1 MAAPQ
6 LFIGAGVSLPADA
19 VTQTFAILA
28 KRGVGKSYTASVLA
42 EEMLKASQAIVALD
56 PTGAWWGLR
65 SGFPIVIFGGE
76 HADVPLE
83 ESAGEVVARSIVENR
98 FSAVIDLSLFRKGQM
113 IRFMV
118 AFAETLYRLNRE
130 PLHLFVDEADAVAP
144 QARNYGG
151 DENRMLGAME
161 DIVRRGRKRGIGCT
175 LITQRPAVLNKNV
188 LTQCEI
194 LVALRMVHPKD
205 IEAIKEWVNVH
216 ADPATAKSMIEDL
229 PALPIGTAWF
239 WSPGWLGNLQKVA
252 VRRRET
258 FDSGATPKPGEAVRK
273 PKSMAKID
281 LDALGDQI
289 KATVEK
295 AKADDPKEL
304 RRRITTLENDL
315 KARPAETKVE
325 VKETIREVP
334 VLKNGQLDR
343 TEKIIDRAEAV
354 TKIMV
359 EQITKLRDSVITAT
373 TPSAAGPIGRAGP
386 APTSRPVQPSRR
398 PPIGGSS
405 GHPRPRPQ
413 TAAPAEGLNRKQQQI
428 LDALAWWESIG
439 VNEPTNAQL
448 GAIALIDT
456 SGGYFSNVAG
466 PLSSTGLIE
475 RGMGTTRLTD
485 AGRQVATVPQHTTSL
500 AEYHDMMRERVRRHR
515 SSNGKTIAILDVV
528 IDAGG
533 RDVTNAEIGDAA
545 AIDTTGGYFSN
556 SIGPLSTIGLIE
568 RRAGVVRPTELLFPP
583 GL

>member
-1 MAAPQ
+1 MAAAQ
-6 LFIGAGVSLPADA
+6 LSIGFGLALPADA

-28 KRGVGKSYTASVLA
+28 KRGVGKSYTASVMA
-42 EEMLKASQAIVALD
+42 EEMLKAGQAIVALD

-83 ESAGEVVARSIVENR
+83 ESAGEVVARAIVENR

-175 LITQRPAVLNKNV
+175 MITQRPAVLNKNV

-205 IEAIKEWVNVH
+205 IEAIREWVNVH
-216 ADPATAKSMIEDL
+216 ADPATAKTMIEDL
-229 PALPIGTAWF
+229 PALPIGTAWW
-239 WSPGWLGNLQKVA
+239 WSPGWLGKLQRVS

-273 PKSMAKID
+273 PKSMARID

-304 RRRITTLENDL
+304 KRRIAVLESAI
-315 KARPAETKVE
+315 KSRPAETKMQI
-325 VKETIREVP
+325 KETIREIP
-334 VLKNGQLDR
+334 VLKNGQLER
-343 TEKIIDRAEAV
+343 TEKIIERAEAV
-354 TKIMV
+354 TKAML
-359 EQITKLRDSVITAT
+359 EQITKLRDSVIVAT
-373 TPSAAGPIGRAGP
+373 TAPIADRQAAMVI
-386 APTSRPVQPSRR
+386 TKSVQLRR
-398 PPIGGSS
+398 PPIS
-405 GHPRPRPQ
+405 GASDQPRPPRSQVSP
-413 TAAPAEGLNRKQQQI
+413 PSEGLSRKQQQI
-428 LDALAWWESIG
+428 LDALVWWESVG
-439 VNEPTNAQL
+439 VREPTNAQL

-466 PLSSTGLIE
+466 PLSSLGLIE

-485 AGRQVATVPQHTTSL
+485 AGRAQANPITHTTTM
-500 AEYHDMMRERVRRHR
+500 AAYHDMMRERVRRHR
-515 SSNGKTIAILDVV
+515 SSNGKTIAILDAV
-528 IDAGG
+528 IDANGA
-533 RDVTNAEIGDAA
+533 DLTNEQIGAA
-545 AIDTTGGYFSN
+545 AGIDTTGGYFSN

-568 RRAGVVRPTELLFPP
+568 RRAGVVRPTDLLFPP